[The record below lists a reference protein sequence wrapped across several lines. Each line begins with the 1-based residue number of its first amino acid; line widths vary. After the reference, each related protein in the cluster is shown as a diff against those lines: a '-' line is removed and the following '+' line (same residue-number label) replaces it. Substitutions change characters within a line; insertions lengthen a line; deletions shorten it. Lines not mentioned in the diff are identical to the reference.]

1 MRKYIFKLQHLIL
14 LLLAVLPVVGLS
26 QNIEKP
32 DKEIKEKCY
41 ESFYSYKIEAPA
53 YVIYKLYHG
62 GGNVP
67 RKGFRFKSN
76 LPHFTYPHSG
86 YDIGHMCNAEDFAS
100 SKELEESTFRY
111 YNAVPQKPNLNRG
124 VWEVNEKDI
133 RKLSQTDSLLI
144 ICGGCD
150 YSGLIPA
157 RCFKMVYSLSTKK
170 MIYAK
175 IFTNSNDATENDCDA
190 LIDKFPFEAT
200 YKLYKKN

>member
-1 MRKYIFKLQHLIL
+1 MRKCIFKLQRFIL
-14 LLLAVLPVVGLS
+14 LILAVLPVVGLS

-86 YDIGHMCNAEDFAS
+86 YDI
-100 SKELEESTFRY
+100 
-111 YNAVPQKPNLNRG
+111 
-124 VWEVNEKDI
+124 
-133 RKLSQTDSLLI
+133 
-144 ICGGCD
+144 
-150 YSGLIPA
+150 
-157 RCFKMVYSLSTKK
+157 
-170 MIYAK
+170 
-175 IFTNSNDATENDCDA
+175 
-190 LIDKFPFEAT
+190 
-200 YKLYKKN
+200 